1 MLFFKSIVQELISV
15 QRTMDQTLQEKE
27 VQLKKLIEEN
37 SSIKA
42 EMENKDDEINK
53 VGK

>member
-1 MLFFKSIVQELISV
+1 MISV

-27 VQLKKLIEEN
+27 VQLKQLIEEN
-37 SSIKA
+37 SRIKA

-53 VGK
+53 VGE